1 MSGSF
6 SRGARNVRGA
16 ALSGALARTARALAW
31 ALALA
36 WVFAPPPAAAQPPVR
51 EILELGRWHAL
62 RPPAERVLDAGM
74 DDPALRNREGLNAFL
89 RAFDPYAAYIP
100 HAELEELRDMRER
113 YGYGVGMDIVY
124 DQEGRAICIPYAAGP
139 AARNGIAYGD
149 VLLKVDGYDVSGAD
163 IDDLAVLVRGEAGT
177 VVELAVL
184 HPQDKSQN
192 EVRTI
197 SVQRERVSPPLV
209 QVETN
214 TPEEARIR
222 LYGFS
227 PPVPAR
233 LREALASVLAAKPKR
248 LIVDM
253 RGNTGGDMEAAL
265 RCAALFLP
273 QGAPLAHGRTRDA
286 ARLRHAE
293 RAGMAAD
300 APRSIVIRQDG
311 LTASAAELFIAALS
325 SAGRATTEGTTSA
338 GKAMVQEVFKLSN
351 GDVLKLS
358 TEELLYPDQAVTW
371 QGNGLVPDAVPLR
384 EHSTSF
390 VFKKP
395 GVYQ

>member
-1 MSGSF
+1 MNGTLSC
-6 SRGARNVRGA
+6 GARRVA
-16 ALSGALARTARALAW
+16 GALLPW

-36 WVFAPPPAAAQPPVR
+36 WAFALPPPAAAQPPVR
-51 EILELGRWHAL
+51 EVLELVRRHAL
-62 RPPAERVLDAGM
+62 KPPAERALDAGL
-74 DDPALRNREGLNAFL
+74 DDPVLRNPEGLNAFL

-100 HAELEELRDMRER
+100 HAKLEELRALRQR
-113 YGYGVGMDIVY
+113 YGFGVGMDIVH
-124 DQEGRAICIPYAAGP
+124 DQEGRAICIPYADGP
-139 AARNGIAYGD
+139 AARSGITYGD
-149 VLLKVDGYDVSGAD
+149 VLLKVDGYDTTEAYL
-163 IDDLAVLVRGEAGT
+163 DDLAVLVRGETGT
-177 VVELAVL
+177 AVELAVL
-184 HPQDKSQN
+184 HPQDGSPN

-197 SVQRERVSPPLV
+197 SVQRERVSSPLV
-209 QVETN
+209 QMETN
-214 TPEEARIR
+214 TLGEARIR

-227 PPVPAR
+227 PSVPAR
-233 LREALASVLAAKPKR
+233 LREALTAVLAVKPKR
-248 LIVDM
+248 LVVDV

-265 RCAALFLP
+265 RCASLFLP
-273 QGAPLAHGRTRDA
+273 QGAPLAHGRRRDA

-293 RAGMAAD
+293 RAGMAAN
-300 APRSIVIRQDG
+300 APRTIVIRQDG

-384 EHSTSF
+384 EHSTFF